1 VEKYGTATDVNMA
14 HALCMLDKM
23 LQTHGIFKN
32 HYFSAATMVARTRL
46 HITLYSK
53 TCLKRTLY

>member
-1 VEKYGTATDVNMA
+1 VEKYGTARQATDVNMA

-23 LQTHGIFKN
+23 LQTRGIYKN

-46 HITLYSK
+46 RITLYVY
-53 TCLKRTLY
+53 CLSL